1 MRVRLVRVA
10 AVAALALVMAG
21 CTRTL
26 DKQSLE
32 AQLATDLQSNGS
44 TYTVAC
50 PDGVKA
56 QAGGTF
62 QCTATG
68 PDGTSLALTV
78 TQTDDQGNVTWEV
91 TGGSGATPTT
101 SPPSSPSPTT

>member
-1 MRVRLVRVA
+1 MRARLVRVA
-10 AVAALALVMAG
+10 AVTALALLTAG

-32 AQLATDLQSNGS
+32 SQLATDLQSNGS
-44 TYTVAC
+44 TYTVTC

-68 PDGTSLALTV
+68 PDGAALAITV

-91 TGGSGATPTT
+91 AGGTGGTPT
-101 SPPSSPSPTT
+101 PSPSPTS